1 MTNILNKIALDFVS
15 EWIQNS
21 NVKYTVERTE
31 DFNRWLSKL
40 KDIQAKQRIIL
51 RLQYI
56 EDGNFGDHES
66 VGKGVSELRIHI
78 GKGYRA
84 YYTIRQ
90 RRVVFMLC
98 GGDKSTQQKDIQ
110 KAIQIAETIK

>member
-1 MTNILNKIALDFVS
+1 M
-15 EWIQNS
+15 
-21 NVKYTVERTE
+21 KYTVERTE

-66 VGKGVSELRIHI
+66 VAKVCRN
-78 GKGYRA
+78 YA
-84 YYTIRQ
+84 YISVKVIVLITPYANA
-90 RRVVFMLC
+90 VLYLC
-98 GGDKSTQQKDIQ
+98 CVAVINPHNRKIFK
-110 KAIQIAETIK
+110 KPFK